1 MHAAKLIRHMRA
13 NGEHMSDEVLQRIR
27 GSEKCGELV
36 KRLTLEEQKHY
47 ASDIYQDLTD
57 WLATESDD
65 AIEHRYVALGM
76 LRARQGI
83 PFSNLQWAVCIA
95 QEYLWQHMQQECLL
109 EEPVEFWGGVILLRS
124 LTQFFNRIE
133 YFALLGYE
141 QAAQRDVQVTAVQPV
156 RS

>member
-1 MHAAKLIRHMRA
+1 MHAAKLVRHMRA

-27 GSEKCGELV
+27 ASEKCGELV
-36 KRLTLEEQKHY
+36 RKLTLEEQKHY
-47 ASDIYQDLTD
+47 ATDIYRDLTD
-57 WLATESDD
+57 WLSTESDD
-65 AIEHRYVALGM
+65 TIERRYVALGM

-83 PFSNLQWAVCIA
+83 PFSNVQWAVCIA

-124 LTQFFNRIE
+124 LTQFFNRIV

-141 QAAQRDVQVTAVQPV
+141 LATPRDVQVTAAQPV
-156 RS
+156 RG